1 MLLVLLFFFFALP
14 SLPSPERR
22 CQLLKASFVRFA
34 SPHKLRFTHGAPAAG
49 RSTVLRSPRR
59 REHPGLSKTRQGW
72 PIYCP
77 WQGSAPQPPSL
88 PTLSFNPGSRRP
100 ASCGC
105 PAPHNAR
112 GAPDDPR
119 RAPCRASAGGER
131 RDGTPLG
138 GKRGHRGVPA
148 AGTSSGGSPGAPC
161 ARRAVPSRAQ
171 SRASG
176 DLCCPVPRRAAGGRC
191 DAARLGSARL
201 GLARFGPAA
210 APRRSSGHS
219 YGGPGSRGAAP
230 GCWAQSSRYLLAS
243 GLPGVSVRVCERLC
257 MCVLLAWSGPGLS

>member
-131 RDGTPLG
+131 RDGTPWGAKG
-138 GKRGHRGVPA
+138 GTAESRRRGLAAGAAPEHLVRAVPCRAGPRAGPAATSAVLCRGGQPA
-148 AGTSSGGSPGAPC
+148 AGAT
-161 ARRAVPSRAQ
+161 
-171 SRASG
+171 
-176 DLCCPVPRRAAGGRC
+176 
-191 DAARLGSARL
+191 RLGSARPGLAWL
-201 GLARFGPAA
+201 GLARPLPRGGRQATPMGDQAA
-210 APRRSSGHS
+210 AVLPR
-219 YGGPGSRGAAP
+219 AA
-230 GCWAQSSRYLLAS
+230 GRRAAAIC
-243 GLPGVSVRVCERLC
+243 
-257 MCVLLAWSGPGLS
+257 